1 MDPAR
6 RHDLSG
12 ARVLVVGGALTGMS
26 VCRFLAK
33 RGSRVTLTDRS
44 DLAGRDAELSAL
56 TDLGVELIIGGH
68 REKDFLDADMIVVSP
83 GVPLSIEPL
92 RRAERAGVTII
103 GDVELA
109 FWHLEAPIC
118 AVTGTNGKTTTTAL
132 LGDMLDACGRNV
144 AVGGNIGEP
153 LVDLVDGSEDLDYIV
168 AELSS
173 FQLEAIC
180 TFRPL
185 VSVLLNITPDHL
197 DRYPGFEEYVQAKL
211 RMFENQTGDDW
222 AVLNAD
228 DPEVMARTQGI
239 TPKRVLFSREEALDE
254 GVTWKDGRI
263 VCRMEGASHTYD
275 PEGSALTGVH
285 NRENIMAAVAA
296 AASMGC
302 TGDAVDRAIHAFRP
316 AAHRL
321 EFVGE
326 ANGVRY
332 FDDSKAT
339 NVGAA
344 LRSVES
350 FDGGVHLIM
359 GGVDKGGSYAP
370 LVEAVRQRVT
380 ALYLL
385 GEAAARIEEEL
396 GGAAKV
402 VRAADMVDAVRR
414 ASDAASLGDVVLL
427 APACSSFDMYEN
439 YKERGKHFAALAT
452 ERMKKR

>member
-1 MDPAR
+1 MKPAR
-6 RHDLSG
+6 EHDLSG

-26 VCRFLAK
+26 VCRFLAA
-33 RGSRVTLTDRS
+33 RGSVVTLTDRS
-44 DLAGRDAELSAL
+44 DLAGKKDELSAL
-56 TDLGVELIIGGH
+56 AGLGVELMIGGH
-68 REKDFLDADMIVVSP
+68 REKDFLDADLIVASP

-92 RRAERAGVTII
+92 RRAEAAGVDII

-109 FWHLEAPIC
+109 YWYLKAPIC

-132 LGDMLDACGRNV
+132 LGDMLGACGRRV

-153 LVDLVDGSEDLDYIV
+153 LVELVEGSEDLDYIV

-173 FQLEAIC
+173 FQLEVVD
-180 TFRPL
+180 TFRPEIAI
-185 VSVLLNITPDHL
+185 LLNITPDHL
-197 DRYPGFEEYVQAKL
+197 DRYPGFDEYVRAKV
-211 RMFENQTGDDW
+211 RIFENQTGEDR

-228 DPEVMARTQGI
+228 DPEVTTETKHIAPERI
-239 TPKRVLFSREEALDE
+239 YFSRREVLDE
-254 GVTWKDGRI
+254 GVFWEDGRV
-263 VCRMEGASHTYD
+263 VCRMDGASHSYD

-296 AASMGC
+296 AAAVGC
-302 TGDAVDRAIHAFRP
+302 VGDGITRAIHSFRP

-326 ANGVRY
+326 KNGVRF

-344 LRSVES
+344 LKSVES

-370 LVEAVRQRVT
+370 LFEAVRRRVK
-380 ALYLL
+380 ALYLM
-385 GEAAARIEEEL
+385 GEAADRIEREL
-396 GGAAKV
+396 GDAAKV
-402 VRAADMVDAVRR
+402 ERVADMADAIGR
-414 ASDAASLGDVVLL
+414 AYDAASTGEVVLL

-439 YKERGKHFAALAT
+439 YKERGKDFARLAA
-452 ERMKKR
+452 ERMEKR